1 MAVPITRAG
10 VAHTI
15 QGCRSAHICLQV
27 PPRPCR
33 EGRRSQPYLPCAA
46 VSAASKSGAKSC
58 AASRARSSTS
68 NTIPTSRRP
77 SRCRRSSPNAASRSQ
92 PEWRGSGST
101 LLNARTDSLRRG
113 SFKTMLANK
122 RCVIPA
128 EGFYEWREENGK
140 KQPYFFARK
149 DGKPVMFAGIWD
161 YSDVKGEAV
170 PSFAILTDEPNE
182 LVAPYHDRMPV
193 VLGDVERW
201 LNLDTTLDDVDPLGP
216 ERFVVR
222 AVNPAVNKVSEKNI
236 DAIERAA

>member
-1 MAVPITRAG
+1 ARGDRVSRTCHVQPY
-10 VAHTI
+10 
-15 QGCRSAHICLQV
+15 
-27 PPRPCR
+27 PRPKR
-33 EGRRSQPYLPCAA
+33 VERNPAQPHALAHQLRIQSQRRADRTGAGIHRRTQQAARNQNGAVRDQPCQQ
-46 VSAASKSGAKSC
+46 
-58 AASRARSSTS
+58 RRQET
-68 NTIPTSRRP
+68 PTL
-77 SRCRRSSPNAASRSQ
+77 A
-92 PEWRGSGST
+92 
-101 LLNARTDSLRRG
+101 LRRG

-161 YSDVKGEAV
+161 YSDVKGEAI

-201 LNLDTTLDDVDPLGP
+201 LNLDTTLDDVDPL
-216 ERFVVR
+216 
-222 AVNPAVNKVSEKNI
+222 
-236 DAIERAA
+236 